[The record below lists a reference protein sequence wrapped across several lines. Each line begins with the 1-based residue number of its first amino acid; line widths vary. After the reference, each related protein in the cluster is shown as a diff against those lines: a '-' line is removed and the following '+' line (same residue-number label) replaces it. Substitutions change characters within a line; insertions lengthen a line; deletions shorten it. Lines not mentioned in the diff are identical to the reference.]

1 MNNQVKKI
9 SIGNEDFREKT
20 TTTKQ
25 KKKTKQNFHSYME
38 KKSMLT

>member
-20 TTTKQ
+20 TTTKN
-25 KKKTKQNFHSYME
+25 KKTKTKTFILIW
-38 KKSMLT
+38 KKNLC

>member
-25 KKKTKQNFHSYME
+25 KKKTTKLSFLYG
-38 KKSMLT
+38 KKNLC

>member
-25 KKKTKQNFHSYME
+25 KKKQNKTFILIW
-38 KKSMLT
+38 KKNLC